1 MRWPVESPV
10 VSSPFDPNRRHP
22 VLGYVR
28 PHNGTDFGWKSGV
41 ELFVIADGVVAGRG
55 VWNAAKRTPEGGN
68 WVSIDFI
75 LEGVRYRAVY
85 LHMLSP
91 SPLRVGQKVTEGMLA
106 GVMGATGLVDGR
118 HLHFEIRIMPADTP
132 IDPELF
138 LRGGTTAGNETPVAA
153 PILEDDMPG
162 PLFLSPNIIMYP
174 NGYTTSAEP
183 AAWTALKARHENPD
197 SESMDW
203 ATQWAVD
210 MAWVASNFMI
220 ARQAEATATAV
231 RAVLQSGGITVD
243 IDDAAITAQLKEL
256 LGATNATEIATA
268 VANEADRRA
277 RERLAQGV
285 G

>member
-1 MRWPVESPV
+1 MMRYPVANPV

-22 VLGYVR
+22 VLGFVR

-55 VWNAAKRTPEGGN
+55 VWNAAKRTPESGN

-118 HLHFEIRIMPADTP
+118 HLHFEIRVMPADTP

-138 LRGGTTAGNETPVAA
+138 LRGGSTAGVETPERPPVA
-153 PILEDDMPG
+153 PIEEDDMQADEREA
-162 PLFLSPNIIMYP
+162 LMAIK
-174 NGYTTSAEP
+174 
-183 AAWTALKARHENPD
+183 AALLDGIPQTG
-197 SESMDW
+197 
-203 ATQWAVD
+203 
-210 MAWVASNFMI
+210 MAKG
-220 ARQAEATATAV
+220 R
-231 RAVLQSGGITVD
+231 L
-243 IDDAAITAQLKEL
+243 DAIYD
-256 LGATNATEIATA
+256 ATETVRSRLFSSTGGNWDAFDELIRNTRELKKRPLADLPTASLDALGVA
-268 VANEADRRA
+268 VADERA
-277 RERLAQGV
+277 RRKRELG
-285 G
+285 